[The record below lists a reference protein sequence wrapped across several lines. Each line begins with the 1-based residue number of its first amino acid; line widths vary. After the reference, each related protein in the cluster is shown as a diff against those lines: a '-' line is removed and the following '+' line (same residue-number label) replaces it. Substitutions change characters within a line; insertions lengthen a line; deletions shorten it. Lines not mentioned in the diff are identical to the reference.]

1 MYVLVV
7 PWHTKSCNPYGR
19 CDGATTLTFSIEF
32 ICQMCSKAS
41 ERYAYRMKSIF
52 VPDALALNAFETKM
66 AARYSKHSIVTYVLN
81 ENKCSVNSI
90 QISCGRD
97 VDTCRAVLSFTETT
111 LFLTILSV
119 KIC

>member
-1 MYVLVV
+1 
-7 PWHTKSCNPYGR
+7 
-19 CDGATTLTFSIEF
+19 
-32 ICQMCSKAS
+32 MCSKAS

-52 VPDALALNAFETKM
+52 VPDALPLNAFETKM

-97 VDTCRAVLSFTETT
+97 VDKCRAVLSFTETT

>member
-1 MYVLVV
+1 
-7 PWHTKSCNPYGR
+7 
-19 CDGATTLTFSIEF
+19 
-32 ICQMCSKAS
+32 
-41 ERYAYRMKSIF
+41 MKSIF
-52 VPDALALNAFETKM
+52 VPDALPLNAFETKM

-97 VDTCRAVLSFTETT
+97 VDSCTCRAVLSFTETT
-111 LFLTILSV
+111 FFLTILSV